1 MKRHSLALF
10 SLFAFVLLMPA
21 CIPSQ
26 PATPAVDTQ
35 STLQALQNTQI
46 ALAFQLT
53 TIAGSPPTALP
64 KEVPE
69 EPSPTPIV
77 VIATQPE
84 PPTAEPTATE
94 TEIPLPT
101 ETLTPVPTQT
111 PDAAEL
117 TRQFEA
123 RILSANVLVYDEPDA
138 QGRLVPRLG
147 KALEGMRFSGGN
159 IANTNNYLGNFDRLL
174 RNGGWDLVIMAVES
188 RDRTE
193 LGNLGVLDGIMN
205 HVNSGGALIVETWN
219 LDEDQSALGQFML
232 SICNAH
238 VEKDWHHATGHYIDF
253 YIPALSPASPVF
265 NKPNSVTMP
274 LQPSIFWPGDAGD
287 LIRINPN
294 GQNRILAGLLSDDPN
309 NYGLLTSCLDGRVI
323 LQTFSTHDYPLYDTV
338 RLWQNMMYYTLSNK
352 FAKK

>member
-1 MKRHSLALF
+1 MKRHSLALL
-10 SLFAFVLLMPA
+10 SLFAFVLLISA
-21 CIPSQ
+21 CIPVQ
-26 PATPAVDTQ
+26 PAAPAVDTQ
-35 STLQALQNTQI
+35 ATLQALQNTQV
-46 ALAFQLT
+46 ALALQLT
-53 TIAGSPPTALP
+53 TMAGSPPTPVP
-64 KEVPE
+64 KEIPE
-69 EPSPTPIV
+69 EPSPTPLV

-84 PPTAEPTATE
+84 PPTVEPTATE
-94 TEIPLPT
+94 TEISLPT
-101 ETLTPVPTQT
+101 ETPTPLPTQT

-159 IANTNNYLGNFDRLL
+159 VVNTNNYLGNFDRLL
-174 RNGGWDLVIMAVES
+174 RNGGWDLVIMAVEN

-193 LGNLGVLDGIMN
+193 LGSLGVLDGIMN

-238 VEKDWHHATGHYIDF
+238 VEKDWHHATGNYIDF
-253 YIPALSPASPVF
+253 YIPALLPDSSVF

-287 LIRINPN
+287 LIRIDPN
-294 GQNRILAGLLSDDPN
+294 GQNHILAGLLSDDPN
-309 NYGLLTSCLDGRVI
+309 NYGLLTSCQGGRVV
-323 LQTFSTHDYPLYDTV
+323 LQTFSTHDYTLYDTV
-338 RLWQNMMYYTLSNK
+338 RLWQNMMYYTLSNR